1 LTRCFAA
8 GLIQISY
15 MRPDAWLLDPDP
27 ALPLRS
33 ERFPVRLTTRT
44 NLAIRALMYC
54 AVHEGETSRSAEIA
68 KACNSSANH
77 LAQVVNTLHAHGY
90 LHATRGRMGGVSLAR
105 PAAAINIGEVFRLF
119 EADVPFTECYQPE
132 TNTCPLVSAC
142 RLQGAI
148 GRALDAF
155 YREMERVTLEDL
167 VKGNLRLAEI
177 FHSDAPA
184 DAFDGQG
191 AGGGEA
197 RRAV

>member
-1 LTRCFAA
+1 
-8 GLIQISY
+8 
-15 MRPDAWLLDPDP
+15 M
-27 ALPLRS
+27 
-33 ERFPVRLTTRT
+33 RLTTRT

-54 AVHEGETSRSAEIA
+54 AVHDGETSRSAEIA

-77 LAQVVNTLHAHGY
+77 LAQVVNTLHAHGF

-105 PAAAINIGEVFRLF
+105 PARSINIGEVFRLF

-132 TNTCPLVSAC
+132 TNTCPLVPAC

-167 VKGNLRLAEI
+167 VKGNLPLEVLFSDDPAMAPLEGAAPGAE
-177 FHSDAPA
+177 S
-184 DAFDGQG
+184 G
-191 AGGGEA
+191 ARSTA
-197 RRAV
+197 